1 MKKNMMKY
9 AVAAMA
15 AMMISG
21 ALTACGGSD
30 KKAETTVAVETT
42 AEETEAVDGE
52 STEAADAES
61 TEAADGEST
70 EAADGESTE
79 AAEDANADADAAAEE
94 ETEAEAVDAAVEV
107 EETTAAN

>member
-42 AEETEAVDGE
+42 A
-52 STEAADAES
+52 
-61 TEAADGEST
+61 DGEST

-79 AAEDANADADAAAEE
+79 AAEDANADAEAAAEE

>member
-1 MKKNMMKY
+1 MKKNMTKY

-42 AEETEAVDGE
+42 AEETTAEETTAEETEAVDGE
-52 STEAADAES
+52 STEAADA
-61 TEAADGEST
+61 
-70 EAADGESTE
+70 
-79 AAEDANADADAAAEE
+79 
-94 ETEAEAVDAAVEV
+94 VVEV

>member
-42 AEETEAVDGE
+42 AEET
-52 STEAADAES
+52 T
-61 TEAADGEST
+61 
-70 EAADGESTE
+70 
-79 AAEDANADADAAAEE
+79 AEE
-94 ETEAEAVDAAVEV
+94 KIGRAHV
-107 EETTAAN
+107 

>member
-42 AEETEAVDGE
+42 AEETTA
-52 STEAADAES
+52 
-61 TEAADGEST
+61 
-70 EAADGESTE
+70 
-79 AAEDANADADAAAEE
+79 
-94 ETEAEAVDAAVEV
+94 
-107 EETTAAN
+107 EETTASPLRLPRTLTLTLRLLPRKRPRLRLLTLR

>member
-1 MKKNMMKY
+1 MKKNMTKY

-42 AEETEAVDGE
+42 AEET
-52 STEAADAES
+52 TAADAES

-79 AAEDANADADAAAEE
+79 AAEDANADAEAASEE
-94 ETEAEAVDAAVEV
+94 ETEAEAADAVVEV